1 MVVKNMP
8 ENNKITG
15 DMKVEEIVA
24 MYPRSLSIFVKYDVG
39 VAGCRC
45 APFSSLKEGAMIK
58 GIDLDAILK
67 DLNEL
72 AARIDAKKMKT
83 NEYEYKYTR

>member
-1 MVVKNMP
+1 MVVKKMP
-8 ENNKITG
+8 KNNKITG

-45 APFSSLKEGAMIK
+45 APFSSLEEGARIK

-72 AARIDAKKMKT
+72 AARIDAKKLKT
-83 NEYEYKYTR
+83 NEYKYTR

>member
-1 MVVKNMP
+1 MP
-8 ENNKITG
+8 NNNKITG
-15 DMKVEEIVA
+15 DMKIEEIVA
-24 MYPRSLSIFVKYDVG
+24 MYPRSLSIFVRYDVG
-39 VAGCRC
+39 VDGCRC

-72 AARIDAKKMKT
+72 ATRIDAKNLKS
-83 NEYEYKYTR
+83 NEYEYTR